1 VKTIFIS
8 TGEVS
13 GDLQGSLL
21 VSALKQL
28 SKKSGIDIDIV
39 ALGGSKMAAAGANI
53 LADTTGISSMGM
65 WEALAYLQPAFKVRS
80 LAKKYLKTTPP
91 DLIILIDYI
100 NTNLELG
107 TYAKKE
113 LPDVPIFYYIAPQE
127 WVWSIAN
134 KNTDR
139 IVKFTKEIFA
149 IFPGEAKY
157 FADRGAKVKFVG
169 HPLIDR
175 MANLAGR
182 EIARDKLGINNDEI
196 AIALIPASRKQELK
210 YLLPAIFG
218 AAQKIQAKLPNVRFW
233 IPLSREAFQ
242 ADIETAIR
250 SYQINATLVTQN
262 ADLVLSAADL
272 AITKCGTVSL
282 ELALLNIPQVVIY
295 RVSRVTAWIAK
306 NVFKFSIPY
315 ISPPN
320 LVEMK
325 SIVPELMQDD
335 ANPDRIATE
344 SLELIFNQQ
353 RRDRMLADYNQ
364 MRTALGDTGVCD
376 LVAAEI
382 LAEFDRTPDR

>member
-13 GDLQGSLL
+13 GDLQGALL
-21 VSALKQL
+21 VTALNRL
-28 SKKSGIDIDIV
+28 ANKSGIDLNIV
-39 ALGGSKMAAAGANI
+39 ALGGRKMAAAGAKI
-53 LADTTGISSMGM
+53 LTDTTGISSMGM
-65 WEALAYLQPAFKVRS
+65 WEALAYLQPALKVRN

-100 NTNLELG
+100 NTNMELG
-107 TYAKKE
+107 TYVSND

-134 KNTDR
+134 KNTNR

-157 FADRGAKVKFVG
+157 FAARGAKVKFIG

-175 MANLAGR
+175 VATLASR
-182 EIARDKLGINNDEI
+182 DVARDKLGIGDDEV
-196 AIALIPASRKQELK
+196 AIALIPASRRQELK

-218 AAQKIQAKLPNVRFW
+218 AAQKLQAKLPNVRFW
-233 IPLSREAFQ
+233 IPLSRDEFRSE
-242 ADIETAIR
+242 IESAID
-250 SYQINATLVTQN
+250 SYQIKAILVTQN

-295 RVSRVTAWIAK
+295 RVSRVTAWLAK
-306 NVFKFSIPY
+306 YVFKFSIPY

-320 LVEMK
+320 LVEMR

-335 ANPDRIATE
+335 ANPDRIAAE
-344 SLELIFNQQ
+344 ILELIFNKEH
-353 RRDRMLADYNQ
+353 RDRMLADYRQ
-364 MRTALGDTGVCD
+364 MRMALGDPGVCD
-376 LVAAEI
+376 RVAAEI
-382 LAEFDRTPDR
+382 LASL